1 MEHFGKF
8 LHGMK
13 EAVAKVRGKFIDH
26 CNQMSGRK
34 CVALYVPRHK
44 QLQGAQ
50 SPPPPLLPLLI
61 KKKGGGGLTSHF
73 LTLTTSYIMGK
84 HCIV

>member
-34 CVALYVPRHK
+34 CVAMYVPSFK
-44 QLQGAQ
+44 VLN
-50 SPPPPLLPLLI
+50 PPPPPLPLLI
-61 KKKGGGGLTSHF
+61 KKGGGLTSHF